1 MKHFF
6 IDKYSEV
13 KSPIRNLDAR
23 AKIITFF
30 SLILLCVT
38 TPPKALLAFGGY
50 YLILAIMLVISKVPL
65 SFILKRVVI
74 AIPFILMVAAFI
86 PFIGA
91 DVGGSYNLWGITLYQ
106 RGLLILFNVT
116 VKALFGVAALT
127 LLVSTTPF
135 DELMEGLKK
144 LGVPKVF
151 ITIASFMYRYIFVV
165 VDETMR
171 MKRARDSRN
180 FEGRWIW
187 QASAVGHM
195 VATLFLRSYE
205 RGERVY
211 SAMLSR
217 GYDGEVKSLSEHPIT
232 RKDIIFTLFIISTA
246 VLLNLS
252 YALIKLFIGG

>member
-13 KSPIRNLDAR
+13 KSSIRDLDAR
-23 AKIITFF
+23 AKVIIFF
-30 SLILLCVT
+30 ALILLCVT
-38 TPPKALLAFGGY
+38 TPPKAFLVFGGY
-50 YLILAIMLVISKVPL
+50 YLILVTILIVSRIPFV
-65 SFILKRVVI
+65 FILKRTAV
-74 AIPFILMVAAFI
+74 AIPFIIMIAAFI
-86 PFIGA
+86 PFIEGGA
-91 DVGGSYNLWGITLYQ
+91 GGSYNLWGITLYQ
-106 RGLLILFNVT
+106 RGILILFNVT
-116 VKALFGVAALT
+116 VKALFGVAAVT

-165 VDETMR
+165 VDEAMR

-180 FEGRWIW
+180 FEGKWIW
-187 QASAVGHM
+187 QAGAIGHI

-217 GYDGEVKSLSEHPIT
+217 GYDGEVKSLSEHSISQ
-232 RKDIIFTLFIISTA
+232 KDIMFTIFIVSTA
-246 VLLNLS
+246 ILLHLS
-252 YALIKLFIGG
+252 YVFVKLFAGG